1 MKSQYFS
8 HDYNARNDS
17 KLISLQ
23 MKLGMEGL
31 GIYWCLVEMLYE
43 SGGEIMLSE
52 CERIAFELR
61 TDIKNIKSVISDFG
75 LFKKDKKV
83 FFSESVNYRLQ
94 IRKDKSIK
102 ARASASARWDNANG
116 VRTHSER
123 NANGMLIKEK
133 KSKENNKEI
142 IIKEIG
148 ENFVEPVNLWLK
160 YKKEKKQTYKETGFI
175 TFLKKLNKL
184 SGGDPKIAMEI
195 IENSMANNYQGI
207 FPMKENNQVQKANQS
222 YR

>member
-17 KLISLQ
+17 KLVSLQ

-61 TDIKNIKSVISDFG
+61 TDIKNIESVISDFS

-102 ARASASARWDNANG
+102 ASASASARWNNANG
-116 VRTHSER
+116 MRTHSER
-123 NANGMLIKEK
+123 NANGVLIKEK

-142 IIKEIG
+142 II
-148 ENFVEPVNLWLK
+148 
-160 YKKEKKQTYKETGFI
+160 
-175 TFLKKLNKL
+175 
-184 SGGDPKIAMEI
+184 
-195 IENSMANNYQGI
+195 
-207 FPMKENNQVQKANQS
+207 
-222 YR
+222 